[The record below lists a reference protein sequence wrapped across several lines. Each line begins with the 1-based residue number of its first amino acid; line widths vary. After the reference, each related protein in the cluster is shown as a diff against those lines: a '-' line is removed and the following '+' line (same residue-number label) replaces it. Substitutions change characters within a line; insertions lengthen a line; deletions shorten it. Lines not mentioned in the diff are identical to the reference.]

1 MRKIIKPSFTTF
13 DILSPDSDVTCSCVE
28 SGVNTIRNRP
38 QSEVRWRVMCDVSVG
53 VWTWTRF
60 TMLLLTL
67 LLCLSSCRSRAG
79 FVTSASVTRVT
90 TTEDEER
97 NEDTVSVTEA
107 LDTGTSGPGLAP
119 RLAPDQPRTFTGL
132 VGQRAD
138 MEVAF
143 CEDAGNGTASLEW
156 SVAGVTLHPGTWYT
170 PSVEG
175 GDESCVM
182 FV

>member
-1 MRKIIKPSFTTF
+1 
-13 DILSPDSDVTCSCVE
+13 
-28 SGVNTIRNRP
+28 
-38 QSEVRWRVMCDVSVG
+38 
-53 VWTWTRF
+53 
-60 TMLLLTL
+60 MLLLTL
-67 LLCLSSCRSRAG
+67 LLCLSALRSWG
-79 FVTSASVTRVT
+79 GYVTSASGTRVT
-90 TTEDEER
+90 NTEDSER
-97 NEDTVSVTEA
+97 KEDTATEV

-170 PSVEG
+170 LGLSGGIKVE
-175 GDESCVM
+175 CCFM
-182 FV
+182 FVLLWPQVRELVSLRYPKGPPEAGMPDCLAPLHS